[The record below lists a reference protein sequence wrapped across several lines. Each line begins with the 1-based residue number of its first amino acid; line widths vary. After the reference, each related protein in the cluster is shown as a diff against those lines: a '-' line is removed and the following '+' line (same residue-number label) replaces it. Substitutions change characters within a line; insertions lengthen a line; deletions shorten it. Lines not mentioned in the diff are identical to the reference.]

1 VEARPS
7 PVNDLAWRVVDAHQ
21 FVAGNGFIAFAL
33 FFLPV
38 EKKASESFGCIYLFI
53 ELNLNILESQT
64 GNIRR
69 DGMVL

>member
-33 FFLPV
+33 FFFLSKRKPL
-38 EKKASESFGCIYLFI
+38 KASGAFIYL
-53 ELNLNILESQT
+53 LS
-64 GNIRR
+64 
-69 DGMVL
+69 